1 MRKTAK
7 KITVTMIA
15 VLAAGCLQ
23 FIPNAAFAQAN
34 SFPGIM
40 DEALPPFKGEG
51 PVVEGAAKTGG
62 LIVGTTVGVIAGF
75 PLGIAGAVAGAP
87 FNKHREGAYAG
98 FMIPT
103 ITGQA
108 VGQYTAGAAAY
119 IPKKVLF
126 DAPKAFFDVIS
137 EEDQKYR
144 K

>member
-7 KITVTMIA
+7 KITMTMVAI
-15 VLAAGCLQ
+15 LAAGCIQ
-23 FIPNAAFAQAN
+23 FIPNAAFAEVKT
-34 SFPGIM
+34 FPGIM

-51 PVVEGAAKTGG
+51 PVVEEAAKTGG
-62 LIVGTTVGVIAGF
+62 LIMGTTVGVIAGF

-103 ITGQA
+103 IAGQA
-108 VGQYTAGAAAY
+108 VGQYTAGAVTY

-137 EEDQKYR
+137 AEDAKYR